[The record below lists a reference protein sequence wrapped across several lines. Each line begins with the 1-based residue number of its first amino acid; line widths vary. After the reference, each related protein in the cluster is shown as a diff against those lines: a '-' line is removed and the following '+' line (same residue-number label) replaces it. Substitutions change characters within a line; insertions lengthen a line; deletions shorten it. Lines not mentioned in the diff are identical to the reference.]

1 MRMILTCRRVG
12 VVRNGRVAIAALL
25 ALALVA
31 GPERASAA
39 DERVLREGSHGGA
52 DYTIS
57 MPPGWNGGLVM
68 FAHGYEGEGPAKGT
82 VRASP
87 LDFYLTRHGYAWA
100 ASGYRSWGY
109 RPDWF
114 IADTLALRELF
125 ISEFG
130 QPRWSI
136 IHGQSMGGHV
146 AIASLELHPEI
157 YQGALIECGVTD
169 GVGLVDWLYA
179 YTAAA
184 EYFSKMPLLETP
196 RPQFESLANVKWLSV
211 MGSPGA
217 YTEAGSRFDNVV
229 KHLAGGDLP
238 LRLEG
243 LKQRYVQNLN
253 PRDPGP
259 ARAQE
264 FARHADTRHVWYD
277 VDPGLG
283 VDSTELNKAI
293 PRVTA
298 APGARA
304 HDAKS
309 RIRGIHG

>member
-1 MRMILTCRRVG
+1 MRMIVTSRRVG

-25 ALALVA
+25 AFALLI
-31 GPERASAA
+31 GLERTSGA

-52 DYTIS
+52 NYTIS
-57 MPPGWNGGLVM
+57 MPPNWNGGLVM

-87 LDFYLTRHGYAWA
+87 LDFYLTEHGYAWA

-157 YQGALIECGVTD
+157 YEGALIECGVID
-169 GVGLVDWLYA
+169 GVGLVD
-179 YTAAA
+179 
-184 EYFSKMPLLETP
+184 
-196 RPQFESLANVKWLSV
+196 
-211 MGSPGA
+211 
-217 YTEAGSRFDNVV
+217 
-229 KHLAGGDLP
+229 
-238 LRLEG
+238 
-243 LKQRYVQNLN
+243 
-253 PRDPGP
+253 
-259 ARAQE
+259 
-264 FARHADTRHVWYD
+264 
-277 VDPGLG
+277 
-283 VDSTELNKAI
+283 
-293 PRVTA
+293 
-298 APGARA
+298 
-304 HDAKS
+304 
-309 RIRGIHG
+309 